1 MNPIQTLRVALRA
14 ILRNKLRAF
23 LTTLGIVIG
32 VGAVI
37 AMMAIGAGAKQRVE
51 EAFAA
56 MGTNVLIILP
66 GSTSSGGVRGGF
78 GSMPTLTWDDL
89 AAVRSDVPTV
99 KVAAPTLRSSM
110 PVISEVQNWTTSI
123 TGTSP

>member
-1 MNPIQTLRVALRA
+1 MNPFFTIRVALRA

-56 MGTNVLIILP
+56 MGTNVLIVLP
-66 GSTSSGGVRGGF
+66 GSTSSSGVHGGF
-78 GSMPTLTWDDL
+78 GSLPTLTWE
-89 AAVRSDVPTV
+89 DVTAIRTDVGTV
-99 KVAAPTLRSSM
+99 KSVAPTLRSSM
-110 PVISEVQNWTTSI
+110 
-123 TGTSP
+123 